1 MREREL
7 IACIAA
13 ATAGAGNGILQGI
26 GDDCAVIEKE
36 AGRVW
41 LLTMDALVESVHFN
55 PAWHPPELLGRKA
68 VSVNVSDVAAMGGE
82 PGFLLL
88 SLALPPGLDDTWIS
102 AFVAGFTSACDD
114 YGCRLVGG
122 DTVAS
127 PAGISLS
134 VTAVGEAAAD
144 RVIYRSGAR
153 PGDTVWVSG
162 PLGLA
167 AAGLDL
173 LKAGLGRKEAILQ
186 PLLDAHLDPRA
197 RTGLG
202 RVLAESGLVHAMM
215 DLSDG
220 LATDLAHICRQSRV
234 GARVRAD
241 RLPQHPALARAAAL
255 LARDPLAWM
264 VSGGED
270 FELLFTTAAGDAE
283 ALERLVAASGHRVH
297 AVGMIS
303 EEEGV
308 FLERPATGGARG
320 REEDIA
326 FQGYEHFSTGG
337 GD

>member
-7 IACIAA
+7 IDIIAA
-13 ATAGAGNGILQGI
+13 ATTGAGKGILQGI
-26 GDDCAVIEKE
+26 GDDCAVIEKG

-41 LLTMDALVESVHFN
+41 LLTMDALVESVHFD
-55 PAWHPPELLGRKA
+55 PGWHPPELLGRKA

-102 AFVAGFTSACDD
+102 GFVAGFTSACEE
-114 YGCRLVGG
+114 YGCLLVGG

-134 VTAVGEAAAD
+134 ITAVGEAAAD
-144 RVIYRSGAR
+144 RVVYRSGAR

-173 LKAGLGRKEAILQ
+173 LKAGLGREEASLR

-202 RVLAESGLVHAMM
+202 RILAQSGLVHAMM

-220 LATDLAHICRQSRV
+220 LATDLAHICRQSGV

-241 RLPQHPALARAAAL
+241 RLPGHPALARAASL
-255 LARDPLAWM
+255 LSRDPLRWM
-264 VSGGED
+264 IAGGED

-283 ALERLVAASGHRVH
+283 ALERLAAASGHRVH
-297 AVGMIS
+297 AVGMIGQ
-303 EEEGV
+303 EEGV
-308 FLERPATGGARG
+308 VLEIPGTGGAGG

-326 FQGYEHFSTGG
+326 FRGYEHL
-337 GD
+337 